1 MAPGTEWTDA
11 RLNDLVERLD
21 GTMARLHEGLRDL
34 RAETLALRSEMHS
47 EFSGLRSEMHS
58 EISGL
63 RSEMRDEVRA
73 LRRDGVLATAALVA
87 AIVGTGVLT

>member
-1 MAPGTEWTDA
+1 MGPRTEWTDA

-21 GTMARLHEGLRDL
+21 MTMGRLHEGLRDL
-34 RAETLALRSEMHS
+34 RSEMLELRSDMRRDMSELRSEI
-47 EFSGLRSEMHS
+47 RSEIR
-58 EISGL
+58 E
-63 RSEMRDEVRA
+63 

>member
-1 MAPGTEWTDA
+1 MEPRTEWTDA

-21 GTMARLHEGLRDL
+21 MNMERLDEGLRDL
-34 RAETLALRSEMHS
+34 RSELRAEIRELRSEIR
-47 EFSGLRSEMHS
+47 E
-58 EISGL
+58 
-63 RSEMRDEVRA
+63 